1 MQPRLTRTQVIRAQ
15 HLLNMRYAPSELA
28 DEIGCKTDTVYRS
41 FIPSGCPHERDD
53 GGRLWIMGAQFREW
67 ARATGG
73 GDRTREKM
81 PAGVAY
87 CFHCRKRVK
96 MLKTTVAP
104 TNRYLE
110 TGARRVCGVR
120 RRGQPC
126 QKEGGGRW
134 STGITTRR
142 CGGI

>member
-28 DEIGCKTDTVYRS
+28 DEIGCKADTVYRS
-41 FIPSGCPHERDD
+41 FIPSGCPHERDE

-96 MLKTTVAP
+96 MLKTTVKP
-104 TNRYLE
+104 TNCYLE
-110 TGARRVCGVR
+110 LVR
-120 RRGQPC
+120 GEC
-126 QKEGGGRW
+126 AE
-134 STGITTRR
+134 
-142 CGGI
+142 CGGVVNRAQKKGKEETCNSMASTQIG